1 LLSRPAGHPAKTI
14 GDALRHRGRSALG
27 VVVAAVLIASVLV
40 VFKPKS
46 YDANALLFV
55 DERHNSSQGFDL
67 ALQAGELMSHHYL
80 QMATSRPVLQDACF
94 GPESAQLPVG
104 TQCDPTQLAQHVQAG
119 LVTGTSLI
127 TVKVSASSPAAAA
140 ALANA
145 VANAIVAQDRQQ
157 IASMLAPT
165 KTHLDSELQRLDTA
179 MLSEKDPAKLTLLL
193 NEHSTEY
200 TQRQNLTLE
209 EDRLDSNLSVLE
221 TALPP
226 TKPADPDPFRY
237 LLVGLIAGAAGG
249 LVLALVLEYFDD
261 RLREPEQLARAAGTP
276 VVVRVPN
283 ARRGGGGNGSANPY
297 GVAFASLL
305 ALQPRLRKVLVT
317 AASADDPAEVAASDL
332 AMEAVY
338 HSRAAAADEFGAQ
351 PPLPPAAGPDAV
363 RVVAA
368 PSPDVSSRYLS
379 LAGSADLA
387 VLVATVGV
395 TRFGAAR
402 RTAELL
408 RHAGADVA
416 VGILMPKNAR
426 DAANR
431 SEPQR

>member
-1 LLSRPAGHPAKTI
+1 VKTV
-14 GDALRHRGRSALG
+14 GDALRHWWRPAVGI
-27 VVVAAVLIASVLV
+27 VVAAVLIASVLV
-40 VFKPKS
+40 VLKPKS
-46 YDANALLFV
+46 YEANALLFV

-80 QMATSRPVLQDACF
+80 QMATSRPVLQDACS
-94 GPESAQLPVG
+94 GPESAQLPPG
-104 TQCDPTQLAQHVQAG
+104 TLCDPARLAQHVQAG

-127 TVKVSASSPAAAA
+127 TVKVSASSPDAAA

-179 MLSEKDPAKLTLLL
+179 MRSEKDPAKLALLQ
-193 NEHSTEY
+193 SEY
-200 TQRQNLTLE
+200 SIDYAQRQNLTME

-226 TKPADPDPFRY
+226 TKAADPDPFRY
-237 LLVGLIAGAAGG
+237 LVVGFVGGAAA
-249 LVLALVLEYFDD
+249 ALIVALLLEYFDD
-261 RLREPEQLARAAGTP
+261 RLREPGQLAQAAGTP

-283 ARRGGGGNGSANPY
+283 ARRVGAGKASADPY
-297 GVAFASLL
+297 AVAFNSLL

-317 AASADDPAEVAASDL
+317 ASSADDPAEVAASDL
-332 AMEAVY
+332 AIEAVY
-338 HSRAAAADEFGAQ
+338 HSRAAAAAEDGAQ
-351 PPLPPAAGPDAV
+351 PPLQPTTGPDGV

-368 PSPDVSSRYLS
+368 PSPEVSSRALS
-379 LAGSADLA
+379 LAGSVDLT
-387 VLVATVGV
+387 VLVATAGV

-431 SEPQR
+431 SETHR